1 MAFYFALL
9 NVSAKRD
16 DRTASTASHRQKRRR
31 HSIASVE
38 SPVLDYRL
46 LPKPQIVRNEFYYGE
61 QKNDDRHS
69 TYDFLPP
76 EQPQNN
82 RSASTSRSNDVR
94 TDDHDGRRN
103 CPRNVKDRGYPKGMR
118 KSDSTQLNASRKPK
132 QRNESR
138 ERKARTPEL
147 LEREFCGMQVASSS
161 TRRPEPETF
170 KRMNGS
176 TEVRAGVAH
185 PEFEKKWRGKRSS
198 NQSNRSPQR
207 NDSLA
212 SSTSSRRPIVV
223 KRRVSPQES
232 STSDSRRSS
241 NQSNRSPQ
249 RNDSL
254 ASSTSSRR
262 TSEAI
267 PEVLSAVGT
276 PNEVPNVTTPQ
287 NVCELPRSATL
298 KKVTFEN
305 DSSQYLVDR
314 SFLDD
319 RRVLIRRGSGSAVL
333 RRSVVQQPYTPST
346 TIHPFAEGTAALVG
360 VAFGAALRAPL
371 SGYAEE
377 TPRRQ
382 NDVNHAI
389 EQISDG
395 PRRSLLRRR
404 STSDRHVV
412 FGFQNEGFRLTENQT
427 PEPDLVRTVSG
438 ATLVPF
444 AG

>member
-212 SSTSSRRPIVV
+212 SSTSSRR
-223 KRRVSPQES
+223 
-232 STSDSRRSS
+232 
-241 NQSNRSPQ
+241 
-249 RNDSL
+249 
-254 ASSTSSRR
+254 

>member
-185 PEFEKKWRGKRSS
+185 PEFEKKWRGKR
-198 NQSNRSPQR
+198 
-207 NDSLA
+207 
-212 SSTSSRRPIVV
+212 PIVV

-305 DSSQYLVDR
+305 DSSQYL
-314 SFLDD
+314 
-319 RRVLIRRGSGSAVL
+319 
-333 RRSVVQQPYTPST
+333 
-346 TIHPFAEGTAALVG
+346 TAALVG

-389 EQISDG
+389 EQISIRRCCIDG
-395 PRRSLLRRR
+395 
-404 STSDRHVV
+404 
-412 FGFQNEGFRLTENQT
+412 
-427 PEPDLVRTVSG
+427 
-438 ATLVPF
+438 
-444 AG
+444 AGIIIAKIAAQAEFELASRAFPGHLAI